1 MYSQSFSPQNLYSC
15 TTQTERRNS
24 GLSKEGLVQEVE
36 LCINDSINKG
46 TFRYQ
51 IRTLGGLYLNDQQ
64 KGSMEYL
71 CQDLFFRKLY
81 NNIKRIYG
89 VEQAN
94 RNQIVKQIVS
104 LLKEESPKWVVR
116 LDVRHFFESI
126 NRTLLMERFQED
138 GRLNYQAICLLKNL
152 FAHPTINPEK
162 RTSSWIKCQFC
173 NVGTLYE
180 VFRS

>member
-1 MYSQSFSPQNLYSC
+1 M
-15 TTQTERRNS
+15 
-24 GLSKEGLVQEVE
+24 
-36 LCINDSINKG
+36 
-46 TFRYQ
+46 
-51 IRTLGGLYLNDQQ
+51 QQ

-71 CQDLFFRKLY
+71 CQDLIFRKLY

>member
-1 MYSQSFSPQNLYSC
+1 MPRSYFSQTVQQYQAYIWSGASKSQS
-15 TTQTERRNS
+15 NS
-24 GLSKEGLVQEVE
+24 ET
-36 LCINDSINKG
+36 I
-46 TFRYQ
+46 
-51 IRTLGGLYLNDQQ
+51 
-64 KGSMEYL
+64 
-71 CQDLFFRKLY
+71 
-81 NNIKRIYG
+81 
-89 VEQAN
+89 
-94 RNQIVKQIVS
+94 S